1 MMEKIDCRG
10 SGNPDPIFLG
20 SGKRNREYGRGN
32 NNNNAGRII
41 ITMAKSGSG

>member
-1 MMEKIDCRG
+1 LIVGGAVILTRF
-10 SGNPDPIFLG
+10 FLG